1 MVNVY
6 FETSSTAEL
15 VARFADEETYM
26 ECLAS
31 LEKLAKQRRM
41 EVSESVTSQSKEM
54 GEALETIWGALDRY
68 MADLYEWADDR
79 EIYAEEF
86 RNIEAAFKY
95 IKDAEGEIE

>member
-54 GEALETIWGALDRY
+54 GEALETIQAALIRY
-68 MADLYEWADDR
+68 MTDLDEWADDR
-79 EIYAEEF
+79 EDYVEEF
-86 RNIEAAFKY
+86 RNIKAAFEY
-95 IKDAEGEIE
+95 IKDVKGEIE